1 MTTAAVARP
10 LTGAELPRRVRCARA
25 LGIRAIA
32 VIIGAFAMLVSFA
45 GSWIPSFWGD
55 EAVSIMSAVRP
66 LPSLFAALGRVDAVH
81 GTYYLF
87 LRGWIDLFGAS
98 ELSLR
103 LPSAIAV
110 GLAAAGT
117 VVLGD
122 LLLTRRIAIIAGIV
136 LAVLPRVTSVGSE
149 ARSFALGMA
158 IAVWLTAMLVRLLAR
173 AAVGRLAW
181 LAYALVFAVAIYLF
195 LFLVLLAVVHGVL
208 LLSRPRARGVL
219 RRWLEAVGLGV
230 VLAAPVIVWG
240 LAQHHQIAFLAARYQ
255 ITFETVLVEQ
265 WFSGF
270 WLPVVCWA
278 LIVLGAV
285 AVIRSGRAGRG
296 GAVLTVAWL
305 VLPTAIL
312 LAGNA
317 AIAPMYAT
325 RYLAFCAPAAALL
338 IAAGVAALPRARL
351 HASAL
356 PLAWLQASVGVLLIA
371 LVVPGYLAQRG
382 PYAMDGGSD
391 WRQVSAIV
399 GAHARPGDAVVFG
412 LTRRPSRMPRLAMYA
427 YPDAYR
433 GLNDIELVTAYDRLP
448 GLRDDVARLGTVTA
462 RLAATTT
469 VWVVAPLPSDRSGTP
484 ADVATLE
491 RLGFGL
497 AREFPVHRNGVY
509 ELTRRAP

>member
-1 MTTAAVARP
+1 MATADVARS
-10 LTGAELPRRVRCARA
+10 LAGAEPPTRVRRTRI

-32 VIIGAFAMLVSFA
+32 MIIGVFATLVSFA

-55 EAVSIMSAVRP
+55 EAVSIMSAVRT
-66 LPSLFAALGRVDAVH
+66 LPSLFAALGRIDAVH

-98 ELSLR
+98 ELSIR

-117 VVLGD
+117 VVLGN
-122 LLLTRRIAIIAGIV
+122 LLFTRRIAIIAGIV

-149 ARSFALGMA
+149 ARSFALWMA
-158 IAVWLTAMLVRLLAR
+158 VAVWLTVILVRLLAKATVR
-173 AAVGRLAW
+173 RLAW

-195 LFLVLLAVVHGVL
+195 LFLALLAVVHGAL
-208 LLSRPRARGVL
+208 ILSTPRARGIL

-230 VLAAPVIVWG
+230 VLAAPVFVWG
-240 LAQHHQIAFLAARYQ
+240 LAQHNQIDFLASPYQ
-255 ITFETVLVEQ
+255 VTFQAVFVEQ

-278 LIVLGAV
+278 LIVLGV
-285 AVIRSGRAGRG
+285 VSVIRSGRTGRD
-296 GAVLTVAWL
+296 GAVLTIAWL
-305 VLPTAIL
+305 LLPTAIL
-312 LAGNA
+312 LVGNA

-325 RYLAFCAPAAALL
+325 RYLTFSAPAAALL
-338 IAAGVAALPRARL
+338 IAVGVATLPRI
-351 HASAL
+351 
-356 PLAWLQASVGVLLIA
+356 WLQASVGVLLIA

-382 PYAMDGGSD
+382 PYAKDGGSD

-399 GAHARPGDAVVFG
+399 GAHARPGDVIVFG
-412 LTRRPSRMPRLAMYA
+412 LTRMPSRMPRLAMYA

-433 GLNDIELVTAYDRLP
+433 GLTDIELITAYDRLP
-448 GLRDDVARLGTVTA
+448 GLRDKVARLDTVTA
-462 RLAATTT
+462 RLATTTT
-469 VWVVAPLPSDRSGTP
+469 VWVVDPLPSDRSGIPT
-484 ADVATLE
+484 DVATLE
-491 RLGFGL
+491 RLGFSLG
-497 AREFPVHRNGVY
+497 REFPVHRNGVY